1 MINNK
6 IGVFVDL
13 VSQFSRVADYFP
25 GEKIDYDEYL
35 RRVEDLG
42 PITKA
47 IAYGASVG
55 DEANSFIKCLEDKGF
70 DVKYVNARVFNG
82 KSIIKYTDRSTDI
95 IVDIIKM
102 MDRIDTV
109 VIGSSNINITP
120 FLIYL
125 KEKGITVIIFACN
138 VPKDMRNACD
148 EYWDITE
155 HYLENKRYVKT
166 ETAK

>member
-1 MINNK
+1 MFANK

-13 VSQFSRVADYFP
+13 ISQFTRVSNFFP

-35 RRVEDLG
+35 RRVEEVG
-42 PITKA
+42 PIVKSN
-47 IAYGASVG
+47 AYGAAVG
-55 DEANSFIKCLEDKGF
+55 DEANAFIKCLEDKGF

-82 KSIIKYTDRSTDI
+82 KPIIKYTDRTVDI

-102 MDRIDTV
+102 IDRIDMV

-120 FLIYL
+120 FLHYL
-125 KEKGITVIIFACN
+125 KEKGIIVVLFACN
-138 VPKDMRNACD
+138 IPKEMKVACD

-155 HYLENKRYVKT
+155 HELENKRYIKT
-166 ETAK
+166 EVK